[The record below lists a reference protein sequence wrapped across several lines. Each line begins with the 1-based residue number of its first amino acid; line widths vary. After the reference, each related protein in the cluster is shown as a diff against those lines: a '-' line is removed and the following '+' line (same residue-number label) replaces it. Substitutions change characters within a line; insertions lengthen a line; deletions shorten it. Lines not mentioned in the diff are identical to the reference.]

1 MGEWRFSKEPLLAA
15 RDLVKWFPLRRGF
28 LDLLRGRPP
37 RIVRAVDGV
46 SLDLGEGETL
56 ALVGESGCGKTT
68 TGKLLVGAIR
78 PDGGTILFEGR
89 DLAKLDRRGLK
100 EFRRRA
106 QMIFQDPY
114 SSLDPRF
121 TVLDT
126 LMEPLII
133 HGLGSGRGERI
144 ELIAKALK
152 EVKLEPPEDFF
163 ERHPHALSGGQRQ
176 RLAIARALIL
186 RPKLII
192 ADEPVSMLDLSIRAE
207 ILDLL
212 ISLKE
217 KFDMSYIYI
226 THDLSTAKYFA
237 DTLAVM
243 YLGKILELGPIDAVL
258 GNPLNP
264 YTEALIKAIPE
275 PDPRNRHRRIQVG
288 IKGEPPDPVDLP
300 SGCRLHPRCPIATPL
315 CSKKEPRLIEAEP
328 LHYVACH
335 LRP

>member
-1 MGEWRFSKEPLLAA
+1 MAA
-15 RDLVKWFPLRRGF
+15 RDLTKTFPLRRAP

-37 RIVRAVDGV
+37 RVVRAVDGV
-46 SLDLGEGETL
+46 SLDLEKGETL

-68 TGKLLVGAIR
+68 TGRLLVGAIK
-78 PDGGTILFEGR
+78 PDGGEILFEGK
-89 DLAKLDRRGLK
+89 DLAKLDRKGLK

-126 LMEPLII
+126 LMEPLAI

-144 ELIAKALK
+144 GLVAEALR
-152 EVKLEPPEDFF
+152 EVRLEPPEEFF
-163 ERHPHALSGGQRQ
+163 GRHPHALSGGQRQ

-186 RPKLII
+186 RPKLIV

-217 KFDMSYIYI
+217 RYGMAYVYI
-226 THDLSTAKYFA
+226 THDLSTAAYFA

-258 GNPLNP
+258 GNPLSP
-264 YTEALIKAIPE
+264 YTEALMRAILE
-275 PDPRNRHRRIQVG
+275 PAPGNRHRRIPIG
-288 IKGEPPDPVDLP
+288 IKGEPPDPANLP
-300 SGCRLHPRCPIATPL
+300 SGCRLHPRCPIAMPL
-315 CSKKEPRLIEAEP
+315 CDKEEPRLTEAER